1 MMKKSDNDDL
11 VTLTNL
17 NEQIVLDELKQRYF
31 KNKIY
36 VCLKYI
42 IIFLYIL

>member
-1 MMKKSDNDDL
+1 MKKSDNDDL

-36 VCLKYI
+36 VS
-42 IIFLYIL
+42 

>member
-36 VCLKYI
+36 VS
-42 IIFLYIL
+42 

>member
-1 MMKKSDNDDL
+1 MKKSDNDDL
-11 VTLTNL
+11 VTLKNL

-36 VCLKYI
+36 VS
-42 IIFLYIL
+42 

>member
-1 MMKKSDNDDL
+1 MFIKIKESNMKKSDNDDL

-36 VCLKYI
+36 VS
-42 IIFLYIL
+42 